1 MAIAEFDSISAV
13 TVGASELSILSGTTT
28 LQENTT
34 DGVYQLVVDA
44 ANMAKADE
52 YRIKVYDA
60 ALSGGTKRVICQWTL
75 LGVQSELFV
84 SPSLILL
91 HKWDMTIQKIAGSD
105 RAFSASI
112 RQVA

>member
-13 TVGASELSILSGTTT
+13 TVGASELSILSGTTS

-52 YRIKVYDA
+52 YRIRIYDS